1 VKVAWHEMPGRC
13 PQTDPSRRDGMLGSS
28 PEEHHYAY
36 LTPRLMTRFEVGI
49 KRETFSFIVVSM

>member
-1 VKVAWHEMPGRC
+1 MKCLEDAPKPIRPGGTVC
-13 PQTDPSRRDGMLGSS
+13 LLGSS
-28 PEEHHYAY
+28 PEEQHYAY